1 MSKPSVTVLLDA
13 EDKASAKMADFNA
26 RVDATAAKIK
36 SSGEATKKSAE
47 LAGTFASAFG
57 GSELS
62 GFASML
68 GGVTDKISTF
78 SEMAKNGGTSSMAFK
93 AGLAAVV
100 AVAAFE
106 VGKALG
112 NAIFQVEKWNNKLE
126 ESRARFK
133 EIGDATAALQS
144 KQFDMDVEDIELI
157 RDPKEKQAAYEELLK
172 TLTQDLAVVQQQTVN
187 SRQAAEAWKE
197 AWQITGERKA
207 EAQMAQDQ
215 YESDVARQKLLLERR
230 QKLLEITSE
239 EAQQRELRKE
249 QIKAE
254 EEAEKLR
261 AQTEKQEEATV
272 EKLRQQLEIEKAIG
286 KEKFALQA
294 AQQVSDPA
302 RQAEVAALLEQQDAL
317 AKQREAEKL
326 AESERQK
333 AAKAE
338 EDRQMRILD
347 IRDKELQ
354 KLKERE
360 IALKQGKEASQAF
373 QLETQ
378 GLAKEDAAMIA
389 RETERLAALEA
400 EKAREE
406 KVREATKEDA
416 KTPKQLQA
424 SESRFLRSGVTNPN
438 AKLEEYGKL
447 TADYLKQ
454 LLAAQLKQGNVTG
467 ANNTLGKLV
476 QLEAIA

>member
-1 MSKPSVTVLLDA
+1 MDESVKVQIEA
-13 EDKASAKMADFNA
+13 EDEASAKLAAFNA
-26 RVDATAAKIK
+26 NVDKTVGKLKA
-36 SSGEATKKSAE
+36 SGEATKKSAE
-47 LAGTFASAFG
+47 LAGTFAAAFG

-68 GGVTDKISTF
+68 GGVTEKISTF
-78 SEMAKNGGTSSMAFK
+78 SEMAKNGGTSSLAFK

-100 AVAAFE
+100 GVAAFE

-157 RDPKEKQAAYEELLK
+157 RDPKEKQAAYKALLD
-172 TLTQDLAVVQQQTVN
+172 TLNKDLAAVQTQTIN
-187 SRQAAEAWKE
+187 SRKATEAWQA

-207 EAQMAQDQ
+207 EAQMAKDQ
-215 YESDVARQKLLLERR
+215 YESDKERQKILLERR

-239 EAQQRELRKE
+239 ESQQRELRKE

-302 RQAEVAALLEQQDAL
+302 RQAEVASLLEQQDAL

-360 IALKQGKEASQAF
+360 ILLTQGKEASQAF

-378 GLAKEDAAMIA
+378 GLAKDDAAMIA
-389 RETERLAALEA
+389 KETERLAALEA
-400 EKAREE
+400 EKARED
-406 KVREATKEDA
+406 KVKDAVKEDA

-424 SESRFLRSGVTNPN
+424 SESRFLRSGGNNPN
-438 AKLEEYGKL
+438 AKLEEYGKQ
-447 TADYLKQ
+447 TAEYLKQ
-454 LLAAQLKQGNVTG
+454 LLAAQIKQGNVTG